1 MRHPH
6 WSRRSGRRPGLA
18 AVALAAALLTAVG
31 LTGCGSSSG
40 SGKTEITFWDN
51 NGGPAR
57 TPIYQRLIAE
67 FEQQHADIHVKYVGI
82 PSASVQQK
90 YDTAIAGGQPPDVG
104 GVTTSYLGSLIGQDA
119 LEPLDDRLA
128 ASSLKGKL
136 VTGLLDSVTSTAAD
150 RKLYELPSSGNLDVI
165 WYRKDLFDKAGLAPP
180 KTWEEF
186 FTAATKLTDPAKK
199 QYGYTLRGGAGSIFQ
214 LLAEM
219 FAYSGQAEFFA
230 GDKSTVDS
238 AKNAE
243 LVDRM
248 AKLYKQAT
256 PAADISNGYPQ
267 MVAEFTSGSVA
278 MMHHNLGSSSDVRK
292 AFGDRVAAVPLPT
305 NGGKATVLANPVDGF
320 SVFKAS
326 KNKDAAW
333 TFAEFLVS
341 KTSNSYW
348 NQQVGQIPANSEVES
363 EPWISENAAVKTA
376 LALVRDPNTVIVQA
390 PVYLPQYSSITK
402 ADSEPLYQKVLLGQL
417 SAQDF
422 TSQVASKLTSAQQD
436 WDKRHK

>member
-1 MRHPH
+1 MRF
-6 WSRRSGRRPGLA
+6 SRSARRPTL
-18 AVALAAALLTAVG
+18 VALAAGVLVAVAG
-31 LTGCGSSSG
+31 LAGCGSGSG

-51 NGGPAR
+51 NGGPTR
-57 TPIYQRLIAE
+57 TPIYEHLIAE
-67 FEQQHADIHVKYVGI
+67 FEKQNTDIHVKYVGI

-104 GVTTSYLGSLIGQDA
+104 GVTTSYLSDLVGQDA

-128 ASSLKGKL
+128 GSALKGKL
-136 VTGLLDSVTSTAAD
+136 VTDLVDTVTATAAD
-150 RKLYELPSSGNLDVI
+150 RKLYELPSSGNLDVL

-180 KTWEEF
+180 RTWAEF
-186 FTAATKLTDPAKK
+186 FTAATRLTDKAKQ

-219 FAYSGQAEFFA
+219 YAYSGQTEFFTA
-230 GDKSTVDS
+230 GKSTVDN

-256 PAADISNGYPQ
+256 PTADINNGFPQ
-267 MVAEFTSGSVA
+267 MVAEFTGGSVA
-278 MMHHNLGSSSDVRK
+278 MMHHNLGSSGDVTK

-305 NGGKATVLANPVDGF
+305 SGGKATVVANPVDGF
-320 SVFKAS
+320 AVFKAG

-333 TFAEFLVS
+333 KFAEFLVS
-341 KTSNSYW
+341 KASNSYW
-348 NQQVGQIPANSEVES
+348 NEKVGQIPANSDVRS
-363 EPWISENAAVKTA
+363 DAWIAKNAPVRTA
-376 LALVRDPNTVIVQA
+376 LALLADPATTTVEA

-417 SAQDF
+417 SATDF
-422 TSQVASKLTSAQQD
+422 VGQLASKLTSAQQD
-436 WDKRHK
+436 WDKRHT